1 MYNMSSQRTWDK
13 MNMKDEDYEEVY
25 YDIKDT
31 YLATVRKLKQR
42 KCCVCNKYYEVEL
55 TKKDNDY
62 LAQLRKEYDI

>member
-31 YLATVRKLKQR
+31 YLATVKK
-42 KCCVCNKYYEVEL
+42 
-55 TKKDNDY
+55 TKTEKM
-62 LAQLRKEYDI
+62 LCLQ